1 MDGSFGTT
9 SVVRNSGCCPRKPRP
24 KRSRIRNGPSTR
36 LAISRGCRST
46 PTISLVKKPKVRM
59 APWNR
64 SLNRC
69 HMTLLHQQH
78 EDFVEIR
85 PVLLDLLDLSAAISQ
100 GGENPRDRRA
110 GIVDRELEPAP
121 AALVV
126 VDTADL
132 LDGQAVKRPEQ
143 LDVALAQVAC
153 QHLDDLPADGLP
165 ANLLRRAARDELA
178 AAEEGHIVAVL
189 RLGDVLAGDED
200 RSALVAQLPEVVPGL
215 GAQDR
220 V

>member
-69 HMTLLHQQH
+69 HMTLLHQQY

-85 PVLLDLLDLSAAISQ
+85 PVLLDLLDLGAAISQ
-100 GGENPRDRRA
+100 RGENPRNRRA
-110 GIVDRELEPAP
+110 GLVNRELEPGQ

-126 VDTADL
+126 VDAAHL
-132 LDGQAVKRPEQ
+132 LDGHTFERPEEFHM
-143 LDVALAQVAC
+143 AIAQVAC
-153 QHLDDLPADGLP
+153 HHLDDLPADGSP
-165 ANLLRRAARDELA
+165 ADFVRRADRDQLA
-178 AAEEGHIVAVL
+178 AAE
-189 RLGDVLAGDED
+189 
-200 RSALVAQLPEVVPGL
+200 
-215 GAQDR
+215 
-220 V
+220 